1 MQTEMTPE
9 KLLEL
14 KLQLTDWFTTST
26 HANRTHLDPFD
37 SCPKNNQYIMSAED
51 RGRAVHNIK
60 EMELAVPLPESQ
72 RLCKLQTSESVAFAR
87 FFAVRCFYFGVLTDD

>member
-1 MQTEMTPE
+1 
-9 KLLEL
+9 
-14 KLQLTDWFTTST
+14 
-26 HANRTHLDPFD
+26 
-37 SCPKNNQYIMSAED
+37 MSAED